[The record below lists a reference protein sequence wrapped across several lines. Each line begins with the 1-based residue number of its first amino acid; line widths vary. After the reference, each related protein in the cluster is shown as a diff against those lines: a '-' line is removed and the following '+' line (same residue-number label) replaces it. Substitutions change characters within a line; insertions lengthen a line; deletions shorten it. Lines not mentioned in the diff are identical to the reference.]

1 MKLLKAF
8 LIVIGFI
15 AVGLGILGM
24 FLPILP
30 TTPFL
35 LLAAACFAKSSNRFY
50 HWLLNNKWFGS
61 YIKNY
66 REGKVIPLKIKIM
79 ALVFLWSTILLSTI
93 FFLDNIY
100 VRIVLLLIA
109 LAVTIHISL
118 IKTKNIWDILNQPKS
133 KNKLWII
140 NIIVNSLTKHIQH
153 KTKTSRSTLTPTL
166 FDIMYRKPDYTICS
180 SLATLAAMSSS
191 ESE

>member
-66 REGKVIPLKIKIM
+66 REGKGIPLKIKIM
-79 ALVFLWSTILLSTI
+79 ALGFLWSTILLSTI

-118 IKTKNIWDILNQPKS
+118 IKTKNI
-133 KNKLWII
+133 
-140 NIIVNSLTKHIQH
+140 
-153 KTKTSRSTLTPTL
+153 
-166 FDIMYRKPDYTICS
+166 
-180 SLATLAAMSSS
+180 
-191 ESE
+191 

>member
-35 LLAAACFAKSSNRFY
+35 LLAAACFAKSSDKFY
-50 HWLLNNKWFGS
+50 HWLLNNRWFGS

-66 REGKVIPLKIKIM
+66 REGKGIPLKIKIM
-79 ALVFLWSTILLSTI
+79 ALSFLWSTILISI
-93 FFLDNIY
+93 VFFLDNIY
-100 VRIVLLLIA
+100 VQVLLFAIA
-109 LAVTIHISL
+109 AAVTIHISL
-118 IKTKNIWDILNQPKS
+118 IKTKK
-133 KNKLWII
+133 
-140 NIIVNSLTKHIQH
+140 
-153 KTKTSRSTLTPTL
+153 
-166 FDIMYRKPDYTICS
+166 
-180 SLATLAAMSSS
+180 
-191 ESE
+191 

>member
-35 LLAAACFAKSSNRFY
+35 LLAAACFAKSSDKFY
-50 HWLLNNKWFGS
+50 HWLLNNRWFGS

-66 REGKVIPLKIKIM
+66 REGKGIPLKIKIM
-79 ALVFLWSTILLSTI
+79 ALCFLWSTILISI
-93 FFLDNIY
+93 VFFLDNIH
-100 VRIVLLLIA
+100 VQVLLFAIA
-109 LAVTIHISL
+109 AAVTIHISL
-118 IKTKNIWDILNQPKS
+118 IKTKK
-133 KNKLWII
+133 
-140 NIIVNSLTKHIQH
+140 
-153 KTKTSRSTLTPTL
+153 
-166 FDIMYRKPDYTICS
+166 
-180 SLATLAAMSSS
+180 
-191 ESE
+191 

>member
-8 LIVIGFI
+8 LIVIGFL

-24 FLPILP
+24 FLPVLP

-35 LLAAACFAKSSNRFY
+35 LLAAACFAKSSKRFY

-66 REGKVIPLKIKIM
+66 REGKGIPLKIKILSM
-79 ALVFLWSTILLSTI
+79 GFMWITILTSSI

-100 VRIVLLLIA
+100 IRILLIVIA
-109 LAVTIHISL
+109 IIVTIHISL
-118 IKTKNIWDILNQPKS
+118 IKTKK
-133 KNKLWII
+133 K
-140 NIIVNSLTKHIQH
+140 
-153 KTKTSRSTLTPTL
+153 
-166 FDIMYRKPDYTICS
+166 
-180 SLATLAAMSSS
+180 
-191 ESE
+191 

>member
-8 LIVIGFI
+8 LIVIGFL

-24 FLPILP
+24 FLPVLP

-35 LLAAACFAKSSNRFY
+35 LLAAACFAKSSKRFY

-66 REGKVIPLKIKIM
+66 REGKGIPLKIKILSM
-79 ALVFLWSTILLSTI
+79 GFMWVTILTSSI

-100 VRIVLLLIA
+100 IRILLIVIA
-109 LAVTIHISL
+109 IIVTIHISL
-118 IKTKNIWDILNQPKS
+118 IKTK
-133 KNKLWII
+133 KNEGL
-140 NIIVNSLTKHIQH
+140 
-153 KTKTSRSTLTPTL
+153 
-166 FDIMYRKPDYTICS
+166 
-180 SLATLAAMSSS
+180 
-191 ESE
+191 

>member
-66 REGKVIPLKIKIM
+66 REGKGIPLKIKIM
-79 ALVFLWSTILLSTI
+79 ALSFLWSTILLSTI

-118 IKTKNIWDILNQPKS
+118 IKTKNI
-133 KNKLWII
+133 
-140 NIIVNSLTKHIQH
+140 
-153 KTKTSRSTLTPTL
+153 
-166 FDIMYRKPDYTICS
+166 
-180 SLATLAAMSSS
+180 
-191 ESE
+191 

>member
-35 LLAAACFAKSSNRFY
+35 LLAAACFAKSSDKFY
-50 HWLLNNKWFGS
+50 HWLLNNRWFGS

-66 REGKVIPLKIKIM
+66 REGKGIPLKIKIM
-79 ALVFLWSTILLSTI
+79 ALSFLWSTILISI
-93 FFLDNIY
+93 VFFLDNIY
-100 VRIVLLLIA
+100 VQVLLFAIA
-109 LAVTIHISL
+109 AAVTIHISL
-118 IKTKNIWDILNQPKS
+118 IKTK
-133 KNKLWII
+133 
-140 NIIVNSLTKHIQH
+140 
-153 KTKTSRSTLTPTL
+153 R
-166 FDIMYRKPDYTICS
+166 
-180 SLATLAAMSSS
+180 
-191 ESE
+191 

>member
-66 REGKVIPLKIKIM
+66 REGKGIPLKIKIM

-118 IKTKNIWDILNQPKS
+118 IKTKNI
-133 KNKLWII
+133 
-140 NIIVNSLTKHIQH
+140 
-153 KTKTSRSTLTPTL
+153 
-166 FDIMYRKPDYTICS
+166 
-180 SLATLAAMSSS
+180 
-191 ESE
+191 

>member
-8 LIVIGFI
+8 LIVIGFL

-24 FLPILP
+24 FLPVLP

-35 LLAAACFAKSSNRFY
+35 LLAAACFARSSKRFY

-66 REGKVIPLKIKIM
+66 REGKGIPIRIKILSM
-79 ALVFLWSTILLSTI
+79 GFMWITILTSSI

-100 VRIVLLLIA
+100 IRILLIVIA
-109 LAVTIHISL
+109 IIVTIHISL
-118 IKTKNIWDILNQPKS
+118 IKTK
-133 KNKLWII
+133 KNEGL
-140 NIIVNSLTKHIQH
+140 
-153 KTKTSRSTLTPTL
+153 
-166 FDIMYRKPDYTICS
+166 
-180 SLATLAAMSSS
+180 
-191 ESE
+191 

>member
-8 LIVIGFI
+8 LIVIGFL

-24 FLPILP
+24 FIPVLP

-35 LLAAACFAKSSNRFY
+35 LLAAACFARSSKRFY

-66 REGKVIPLKIKIM
+66 REGKGIPLKIKILSM
-79 ALVFLWSTILLSTI
+79 GFMWITILTSSI

-100 VRIVLLLIA
+100 IRILLIVIA
-109 LAVTIHISL
+109 IIVTIHISL
-118 IKTKNIWDILNQPKS
+118 IKTKKS
-133 KNKLWII
+133 EGL
-140 NIIVNSLTKHIQH
+140 
-153 KTKTSRSTLTPTL
+153 
-166 FDIMYRKPDYTICS
+166 
-180 SLATLAAMSSS
+180 
-191 ESE
+191 

>member
-35 LLAAACFAKSSNRFY
+35 LLAAACFAKSSDKFY
-50 HWLLNNKWFGS
+50 HWLLNNRWFGS

-66 REGKVIPLKIKIM
+66 REGKGIPLKIKIM
-79 ALVFLWSTILLSTI
+79 ALSFLWSTILISI
-93 FFLDNIY
+93 VFFLDNIH
-100 VRIVLLLIA
+100 VQVLLFAIA
-109 LAVTIHISL
+109 AAVTIHISL
-118 IKTKNIWDILNQPKS
+118 IKTKK
-133 KNKLWII
+133 
-140 NIIVNSLTKHIQH
+140 
-153 KTKTSRSTLTPTL
+153 
-166 FDIMYRKPDYTICS
+166 
-180 SLATLAAMSSS
+180 
-191 ESE
+191 